1 MNNMTPE
8 LQVAVVQLVA
18 KVGITAA
25 TTLLEGLKAAKT
37 IDDAI
42 AALKAAEEKTW
53 KDYKDEAS
61 KS

>member
-25 TTLLEGLKAAKT
+25 TTLLEGIKAART
-37 IDDAI
+37 IVTGKQIGRAHV
-42 AALKAAEEKTW
+42 
-53 KDYKDEAS
+53 
-61 KS
+61 

>member
-25 TTLLEGLKAAKT
+25 TTLLEGIKAAP
-37 IDDAI
+37 
-42 AALKAAEEKTW
+42 L
-53 KDYKDEAS
+53 
-61 KS
+61 